1 VVYATLFFK
10 ILKMAISVN
19 KVYKTVLLI
28 LNKEQRGYMTP
39 EEFNKIGSQVQRE
52 IFEKYFEDL
61 NQYARM
67 PQSDIDYGNRLLNL
81 NEKMNIFKRDGN
93 GTYAAGP
100 PQVFSLPTGTHIIGS
115 VTYEDSN
122 RLPVEMQRVD
132 RGEFY
137 NLRMSPLVTPSEQFP
152 IYLLEENKIQ
162 VYPNIINTKA
172 AAGTANVA
180 VQHIKVPADINWAY
194 TVGNLGQFIYN
205 SNTPPTVDFELHN
218 SEFTEVVLAILLYAG
233 IVIRDP
239 QIVQAAAGQL
249 QADRANQKQ

>member
-1 VVYATLFFK
+1 
-10 ILKMAISVN
+10 MAISVN

-39 EEFNKIGSQVQRE
+39 EEFNRIGTQVQRE

-61 NQYARM
+61 NQYTRM
-67 PQSDIDYGNRLLNL
+67 PQTDVDYANRLMNL

-93 GTYAAGP
+93 ATYVLADNN
-100 PQVFSLPTGTHIIGS
+100 FTLPTGTHIVGS

-122 RLPVEMQRVD
+122 RMPVEMQRVD

-137 NLRMSPLVTPSEQFP
+137 NIRLSPLVTPSEQFP
-152 IYLLEENKIQ
+152 IYLFENNKLQ
-162 VYPNIINTKA
+162 AYPNIINTKA
-172 AAGTANVA
+172 NASTANVA
-180 VQHIKVPADINWAY
+180 VQYIKVPEDINWAY
-194 TVGNLGQFIYN
+194 TVGNLGQFIFN
-205 SNTPPTVDFELHN
+205 TNTPPTVDFELHN
-218 SEFTEVVLAILLYAG
+218 SEFTEVVLAILMYAG

-239 QIVQAAAGQL
+239 QIVQAASGQL